1 MTIVI
6 LLALSMAAAAMT
18 TATAA
23 SFSIEL
29 IHRDSPKSPFYNHS
43 ATSLDRARAS
53 IYRSAH
59 QARQIAA
66 RVQRKSVIEPSDAVS
81 RLVPDTFEYL
91 MELRVGTPPFSI
103 LAVVGTGSDH
113 IWANC
118 VPCTK
123 CYRQTAPLFDPRKSS
138 SYRTLPCTSDLCM
151 AFSDKACGSGSPC
164 EYHYEYQD
172 GSNIDG
178 VLATE
183 DLTFDSSAGSPLVFS
198 NIAFGCNS
206 QSSGSFSSRAAGL
219 AGLGGGPLSLVSQ
232 ILHSLDKKYFSY
244 CLVPKSDTQA
254 SSKVI
259 FGSAGVVA
267 RSMVTTPMT
276 VEHTFFV
283 LRLEEIIVDGADS
296 VTVPSSAPGLTT
308 GNIIIDSSTTLNYLP
323 TGVLSILVEQ
333 VSRVVSLPKATDPK
347 GVMPLCFTVTGESD
361 RQKLP
366 FITFK
371 FAGEAS
377 LRLSPT
383 SIFMDEFSFAGDVVC
398 LAVANSGSGL
408 PIFGNWAQQNLYV
421 GYDFDIPAVTFASTD
436 CTKL

>member
-1 MTIVI
+1 
-6 LLALSMAAAAMT
+6 
-18 TATAA
+18 
-23 SFSIEL
+23 
-29 IHRDSPKSPFYNHS
+29 
-43 ATSLDRARAS
+43 
-53 IYRSAH
+53 
-59 QARQIAA
+59 
-66 RVQRKSVIEPSDAVS
+66 
-81 RLVPDTFEYL
+81 
-91 MELRVGTPPFSI
+91 MELRVGTPPLSI
-103 LAVVGTGSDH
+103 LAVVGTGSDLT
-113 IWANC
+113 WANC

-123 CYRQTAPLFDPRKSS
+123 CYRQTAPLFNPRKSS
-138 SYRTLPCTSDLCM
+138 SYRTLPCTSNLCK
-151 AFSDKACGSGSPC
+151 AFSGSSCGEGSSC
-164 EYHYEYQD
+164 EYHYAYQD

-206 QSSGSFSSRAAGL
+206 QSSGSFSSRAAGM
-219 AGLGGGPLSLVSQ
+219 AGLGGGPASLVSQ
-232 ILHSLDKKYFSY
+232 IVPSLDKKYFSY

-267 RSMVTTPMT
+267 GSTVTTPMT
-276 VEHTFFV
+276 VEDSFFV
-283 LRLEEIIVDGADS
+283 LRLEEIIVDGAGS
-296 VTVPSSAPGLTT
+296 VPVPPSAPGLKT

-323 TGVLSILVEQ
+323 TGVLSSLVEQ
-333 VSRVVSLPKATDPK
+333 VSRVVSLPKATDPE
-347 GVMPLCFTVTGESD
+347 GVMPLCFTVAGESD

-383 SIFMDEFSFAGDVVC
+383 IIFMDELSFGGNVVC

-408 PIFGNWAQQNLYV
+408 PIFGNLAQQNLHV
-421 GYDFDIPAVTFASTD
+421 GYDLDIPAVTFVSAD
-436 CTKL
+436 CTQL